1 MSPAVVQPRLVVLLT
16 LVLTLATAVA
26 GQSSRKSIG
35 WPSQVVLVRDEL
47 TPAGSLGH
55 LMVNGKPVGVTLE
68 PHGEKAQITVSR
80 AHLHRSVVQN
90 KEDYAIVLNDLDD
103 GSAGRKLEFHLGNT
117 DDQSEGYV
125 LIGTEYEPNVVTED
139 ITTAAGKA
147 LLQEINQEKAAGKS
161 IEYEVDGNT
170 LHLKAV
176 RPAHGEEAL
185 ATLRKALYGAKA
197 PGETD
202 LLVNFDFRA
211 SDEYKEQVLGISE
224 SIARQ
229 LTIDEQQFVIKALEV
244 GAEGSGN
251 SATSPGGTTNASPGT
266 TALTGPGA
274 GKTPE
279 TGVDPKSPA
288 NTKLVPQKPGDEH
301 NSVEQGFKRSAEPDQ
316 PTTLDNKPTPPA
328 QDTDQKKKQPP
339 PD

>member
-1 MSPAVVQPRLVVLLT
+1 MSSAVVHSRFVVLLT

-35 WPSQVVLVRDEL
+35 WPSQIVLVRDEL

-80 AHLHRSVVQN
+80 ALLHHSVVQN
-90 KEDYAIVLNDLDD
+90 KEDYAIVLKDLDD
-103 GSAGRKLEFHLGNT
+103 GNAGRKLQFHLGNA
-117 DDQSEGYV
+117 DDHSEGYV

-176 RPAHGEEAL
+176 KPAQSEEAL
-185 ATLRKALYGAKA
+185 ATLRRLLYGANA

-211 SDEYKEQVLGISE
+211 SDEYKAQVLGISE

-244 GAEGSGN
+244 GAEGSENG
-251 SATSPGGTTNASPGT
+251 TSSPVGTTNASPGAT
-266 TALTGPGA
+266 SLTNPGA
-274 GKTPE
+274 GKTSAAS
-279 TGVDPKSPA
+279 VDSKSPA

-301 NSVEQGFKRSAEPDQ
+301 DSVEQGFKRSAEPDQ

-328 QDTDQKKKQPP
+328 QETEKKKTP